1 MTTVGLTDS
10 RTTLT
15 PDASPGSPGLRPGSV
30 AVRPSDH
37 PTPILDVRA
46 YSFWYG
52 VTQALYARTSRMGE
66 IGRAHV

>member
-1 MTTVGLTDS
+1 MTTVGLPDS

-30 AVRPSDH
+30 TVRPA
-37 PTPILDVRA
+37 PAATPILDVRA

-52 VTQALYARTSRMGE
+52 ATQALFDVTVAIPDRKS
-66 IGRAHV
+66 VV